1 MHLLDCVVQAYD
13 WGSDRAIAGLLGRP
27 PSGKP
32 EAELWMGAHP
42 VAPSTVH
49 DTGASLIDAIAAD
62 PGVMLG
68 AARHGDRLPY
78 LFKILAA
85 GKPLS
90 LQAHPSKAQAEQGF
104 AREEAAHIPRT
115 AAHRNYKD
123 DNHKPEI
130 LCALG
135 EFHALCGFRPLHK
148 TRELFAALG
157 LGELLAAEGAPADV
171 LRQTFA
177 SLMTAGPAATAPL
190 LRRAESACKLHRG
203 PFEAECAW
211 MLRLAA
217 QYPGDVGALTA
228 LLLNLLEFGRD
239 EAIYL
244 PAGNLHAYLQGTGV
258 EVMAASDNVLRGG
271 LTPKHVD
278 VQELLAVLDFTP
290 MEATV
295 QRPRVDGC
303 ENVYDTAAPE
313 FRLSFMDLRHE
324 PVRPPRR
331 GPEIL
336 LQLEGDGA
344 LKSSAQEL
352 SLPRGSVV
360 FVPASDGEYVASGQ
374 GRLYRVTPQS

>member
-1 MHLLDCVVQAYD
+1 MHLLDCAVQAYD
-13 WGSDRAIAGLLGRP
+13 WGSSRSIADLLGRA

-42 VAPSTVH
+42 VAPSRVQA
-49 DTGASLIDAIAAD
+49 TGASLIDAIAAD
-62 PGVMLG
+62 PAAMLG
-68 AARHGDRLPY
+68 ASRRGDRLPY

-85 GKPLS
+85 GTPLS
-90 LQAHPSKAQAEQGF
+90 LQAHPSKEQAQRGF
-104 AREEAAHIPRT
+104 AREEAAGIPRT

-135 EFHALCGFRPLHK
+135 EFHALCGFRPLHQ
-148 TRELFAALG
+148 TRELLAALG
-157 LGELLAAEGAPADV
+157 LGDVLGSEGAPAEV
-171 LRQTFA
+171 LRQAFA
-177 SLMTAGPAATAPL
+177 RLMTAPKVETAPL
-190 LRRAESACKLHRG
+190 LLRAEKACKLHIG

-217 QYPGDVGALTA
+217 QYPGDVGALTS
-228 LLLNLLEFGRD
+228 LLLNLLQFDRD

-244 PAGNLHAYLQGTGV
+244 PAGNLHAYLRGTGV

-278 VQELLAVLDFTP
+278 VEELLAVLDFTP
-290 MEATV
+290 MEARV
-295 QRPRVDGC
+295 QRPSTHGC
-303 ENVYDTAAPE
+303 EQVYETPAPE
-313 FRLSFMDLRHE
+313 FRLSFMDLGSQPLQPE
-324 PVRPPRR
+324 RR

-336 LQLEGDGA
+336 LQLEGDGV
-344 LKSSAQEL
+344 LHGDHGDL
-352 SLPRGSVV
+352 RLPRGSVV
-360 FVPASDGEYVASGQ
+360 FVPASDAAYRASGQ